1 MKKALVIHPVLSIYT
16 GGELLCLQ
24 VCQALLRARYDVTL
38 YSDANDPA
46 KAEEVY
52 PGMGKVLSK
61 CHHIPSNT
69 EHRSVPGIAVIK
81 DFKDI
86 RRTES
91 HFQEIAPDVT
101 FCTQSSLFHVPS
113 RLYHFIY
120 HGTDLFQYSA
130 SYLSSSFPKQKLPH
144 GYITVKRGLNDFL
157 RKILQVKPPNPDWYF
172 ALSPSILARLRNS
185 GRKNSSL
192 IFQPST
198 QFQPRQKKEQVIQVT
213 RLIPEKRVEIF
224 LEAARRL
231 PEYRFLLLARTKPGL
246 EAYARDIEKRIPA
259 NVIYLKT
266 TLGQAPHLLE
276 ESKVYL
282 YTGAENAMMLSVVAA
297 ISAGCYPIVAKNTGP
312 EETIEALGVGTTFS
326 SIADLVP
333 TLRRTMQEPT
343 NPPQISEK
351 AKPFSTETF
360 EQKIVDIADNG
371 VRPETGGN

>member
-24 VCQALLRARYDVTL
+24 VCRALLRAGYRVTL
-38 YSDANDPA
+38 YSDASDPA

-52 PGMGKVLSK
+52 PGMGQVLSQ

-69 EHRSVPGIAVIK
+69 AHRSIPGIAVIK

-86 RRTES
+86 RKAES
-91 HFQEIAPDVT
+91 YFQEIAPDVT

-130 SYLSSSFPKQKLPH
+130 SYVSSSFPRQKLPQ
-144 GYITVKRGLNDFL
+144 GYITMKRGLNNFL
-157 RKILQVKPPNPDWYF
+157 RKILQIKPPRPNWYF
-172 ALSPSILARLRNS
+172 ALSPSILERLRNN
-185 GRKNSSL
+185 GHKNSSL

-198 QFQPRQKKEQVIQVT
+198 QFLPRQKKNQVILVT

-231 PEYRFLLLARTKPGL
+231 PEYRFILLARTKPGL
-246 EAYARDIEKRIPA
+246 EAYARDIEKRIPV
-259 NVIYLKT
+259 NVVYQKT
-266 TLGQAPHLLE
+266 TLGQTPYLLE

-312 EETIEALGVGTTFS
+312 EETIESLGVGTTFT
-326 SIADLVP
+326 SIDDLVP
-333 TLRRTMQEPT
+333 TIREVMQKPT
-343 NPPQISEK
+343 DPLEISER
-351 AKPFSTETF
+351 AKPFSQEKF
-360 EQKIVDIADNG
+360 DQKIVDIADYG
-371 VRPETGGN
+371 VKQEPGSD

>member
-1 MKKALVIHPVLSIYT
+1 MKTALVIHPVLSIYT

-24 VCQALLRARYDVTL
+24 VCRALLRAGYRVTL
-38 YSDANDPA
+38 YSDASDPA

-52 PGMGKVLSK
+52 PGMGQVLSQ

-69 EHRSVPGIAVIK
+69 AHRSIPGIAVIK

-86 RRTES
+86 RKAES
-91 HFQEIAPDVT
+91 YFQEIAPDVT

-130 SYLSSSFPKQKLPH
+130 SYLSSSFPRQKLPH
-144 GYITVKRGLNDFL
+144 GYITAKRGLNDFL
-157 RKILQVKPPNPDWYF
+157 RKILQVKPPSPDWYF
-172 ALSPSILARLRNS
+172 ALSPSILKRLRNN
-185 GRKNSSL
+185 GHKNSSL

-198 QFQPRQKKEQVIQVT
+198 QFLPRQKKNQVILVT

-231 PEYRFLLLARTKPGL
+231 PEYRFILLARTKPGL
-246 EAYARDIEKRIPA
+246 EAYARDIEKRIPV
-259 NVIYLKT
+259 NVVYQKT
-266 TLGQAPHLLE
+266 TLGQTPYLLE

-282 YTGAENAMMLSVVAA
+282 YTGAEIAMMLSVVAA

-312 EETIEALGVGTTFS
+312 EETIESLGVGTTFT
-326 SIADLVP
+326 SIDDLVP
-333 TLRRTMQEPT
+333 TIREVMQKPT
-343 NPPQISEK
+343 DPLEISER
-351 AKPFSTETF
+351 AKPFSQEKF
-360 EQKIVDIADNG
+360 DQKIVDIADYG
-371 VRPETGGN
+371 VKQELGSD

>member
-24 VCQALLRARYDVTL
+24 VCRALLRAGYRVTL
-38 YSDANDPA
+38 YSDASDPA

-52 PGMGKVLSK
+52 PGMGQVLSQ

-69 EHRSVPGIAVIK
+69 AHRSIPGIAVIK

-86 RRTES
+86 RKAES
-91 HFQEIAPDVT
+91 YFQEIAPDVT

-130 SYLSSSFPKQKLPH
+130 SYSSSSFPRQRLPH
-144 GYITVKRGLNDFL
+144 GYIAAKRGLNDFL
-157 RKILQVKPPNPDWYF
+157 RKILRVMPPSPDWYF
-172 ALSPSILARLRNS
+172 ALSPSILERLRSN
-185 GRKNSSL
+185 GYRNSSL
-192 IFQPST
+192 IFQPCT
-198 QFQPRQKKEQVIQVT
+198 PFKPRQKTEQVIQVT

-231 PEYRFLLLARTKPGL
+231 PEYRFVLLARTKPGL

-259 NVIYLKT
+259 NVVYRKT
-266 TLGQAPHLLE
+266 TLGQTPYLLE

-282 YTGAENAMMLSVVAA
+282 YTGGENAMMLSVIAA
-297 ISAGCYPIVAKNTGP
+297 ISAGCFSIISQKNC
-312 EETIEALGVGTTFS
+312 S
-326 SIADLVP
+326 
-333 TLRRTMQEPT
+333 
-343 NPPQISEK
+343 
-351 AKPFSTETF
+351 
-360 EQKIVDIADNG
+360 
-371 VRPETGGN
+371 PETKKGLWVWATFFFIYYFFSNHL

>member
-24 VCQALLRARYDVTL
+24 VCRALLRAGYRVTL
-38 YSDANDPA
+38 YSDASDPA

-52 PGMGKVLSK
+52 PGMGQVLSQ

-69 EHRSVPGIAVIK
+69 AHRSIPGIAVIK

-86 RRTES
+86 RKAES
-91 HFQEIAPDVT
+91 YFQEIAPDVT

-130 SYLSSSFPKQKLPH
+130 SYVSSSFPRQKLPQ
-144 GYITVKRGLNDFL
+144 GYITMKRGLNNFL
-157 RKILQVKPPNPDWYF
+157 RKILQIKPPRPNWYF
-172 ALSPSILARLRNS
+172 ALSPSILERLRNN
-185 GRKNSSL
+185 GHKNSSL

-198 QFQPRQKKEQVIQVT
+198 QFLPRQKKNQVILVT

-231 PEYRFLLLARTKPGL
+231 PEYRFILLARTKPGL
-246 EAYARDIEKRIPA
+246 EAYARDIEKRIPV
-259 NVIYLKT
+259 NVVYQKT
-266 TLGQAPHLLE
+266 TLGQTPYLLE

-312 EETIEALGVGTTFS
+312 EETIESLGVGTTFT
-326 SIADLVP
+326 SIDDLVP
-333 TLRRTMQEPT
+333 TIREVMQKPT
-343 NPPQISEK
+343 DPLEISER
-351 AKPFSTETF
+351 AKPFSQEKF
-360 EQKIVDIADNG
+360 DQKIVDIADYG
-371 VRPETGGN
+371 VKQELGSD

>member
-24 VCQALLRARYDVTL
+24 VCQALLGAGYEVSL

-52 PGMGKVLSK
+52 PGMGQVLSE
-61 CHHIPSNT
+61 CRRIPSRT
-69 EHRSVPGIAVIK
+69 SHRSIPGIAVIK

-91 HFQEIAPDVT
+91 YFQEIAPDVT

-130 SYLSSSFPKQKLPH
+130 SYLSSSFPRQKLPH
-144 GYITVKRGLNDFL
+144 GYITAKRGLNDFL
-157 RKILQVKPPNPDWYF
+157 RKILQVKPPSPDWYF
-172 ALSPSILARLRNS
+172 ALSPSILKRLRNN
-185 GRKNSSL
+185 GHENSSL

-231 PEYRFLLLARTKPGL
+231 PEYRFILLARMKPGL
-246 EAYARDIEKRIPA
+246 ETYARDIERRIPA
-259 NVIYLKT
+259 NVVYQKT
-266 TLGQAPHLLE
+266 TLGQTPHLLE

-282 YTGAENAMMLSVVAA
+282 YTGGENAMMLSVVAA
-297 ISAGCYPIVAKNTGP
+297 ISAGCYPIVSKNTGP

-326 SIADLVP
+326 SIDDLVP
-333 TLRRTMQEPT
+333 TIRNVMQQPT
-343 NPPQISEK
+343 NPLEISER
-351 AKPFSTETF
+351 AKPFSRERF

-371 VRPETGGN
+371 VRRELSSN

>member
-24 VCQALLRARYDVTL
+24 VCRALLQAGYRVTL
-38 YSDANDPA
+38 YSDASDPA

-52 PGMGKVLSK
+52 PGMGQVLSQ

-69 EHRSVPGIAVIK
+69 AHRSIPGIAVIK

-86 RRTES
+86 RKAES
-91 HFQEIAPDVT
+91 YFQEIAPDVT

-130 SYLSSSFPKQKLPH
+130 SYVSSSFPRQKLPQS
-144 GYITVKRGLNDFL
+144 YITMKRGLNNFL
-157 RKILQVKPPNPDWYF
+157 RKILQIKPPRPNWYF
-172 ALSPSILARLRNS
+172 ALSPSILERLRNN
-185 GRKNSSL
+185 GHKNSSL

-198 QFQPRQKKEQVIQVT
+198 QFLPRQKKNQVILVT

-231 PEYRFLLLARTKPGL
+231 PEYRFILLARTKPGL
-246 EAYARDIEKRIPA
+246 EAYARDIEKRIPV
-259 NVIYLKT
+259 NVVYQKT
-266 TLGQAPHLLE
+266 TLGQTPYLLE

-312 EETIEALGVGTTFS
+312 EETIESLGVGTTFT
-326 SIADLVP
+326 SIDDLVP
-333 TLRRTMQEPT
+333 TIREVMQKPT
-343 NPPQISEK
+343 DPLEISER
-351 AKPFSTETF
+351 AKPFSQEKF
-360 EQKIVDIADNG
+360 DQKIVDIADYG
-371 VRPETGGN
+371 VKQELGSD

>member
-24 VCQALLRARYDVTL
+24 VCRALLRAGYRVTL
-38 YSDANDPA
+38 YSDASDPA

-52 PGMGKVLSK
+52 PGMGQVLSQ

-69 EHRSVPGIAVIK
+69 AHRSIPGIAVIK

-86 RRTES
+86 RKAES
-91 HFQEIAPDVT
+91 YFQEIAPDVT

-130 SYLSSSFPKQKLPH
+130 SYVSSSFPRQKLPQ
-144 GYITVKRGLNDFL
+144 GYITMKRGLNNFL
-157 RKILQVKPPNPDWYF
+157 RKILQIKPPRPNWYF
-172 ALSPSILARLRNS
+172 ALSPSILERLRNN
-185 GRKNSSL
+185 GHKNSSL

-198 QFQPRQKKEQVIQVT
+198 QFLPRQKKNQVILVT

-231 PEYRFLLLARTKPGL
+231 PEYRFILLARTKPGL
-246 EAYARDIEKRIPA
+246 EAYARDIEKRIPV
-259 NVIYLKT
+259 NVVYQKT
-266 TLGQAPHLLE
+266 TLGQTPYLLE

-312 EETIEALGVGTTFS
+312 EETIEFLGVGTTFT
-326 SIADLVP
+326 SIDDLVP
-333 TLRRTMQEPT
+333 TIREVMQKPT
-343 NPPQISEK
+343 DPLEISER
-351 AKPFSTETF
+351 AKPFSQEKF
-360 EQKIVDIADNG
+360 DQKIVDIADYG
-371 VRPETGGN
+371 VKQELGSD

>member
-1 MKKALVIHPVLSIYT
+1 MKKALVIHPILSIYT

-24 VCQALLRARYDVTL
+24 VCQALLRADYKVTL

-46 KAEEVY
+46 KADEVF
-52 PGMGKVLSK
+52 PGMGQVLGE
-61 CHHIPSNT
+61 CRHIPSNT
-69 EHRSVPGIAVIK
+69 AHRSIPGLAVIK

-86 RRTES
+86 RKTES
-91 HFQEIAPDVT
+91 FFQELAPDVT

-130 SYLSSSFPKQKLPH
+130 SYLSSSFPRQKLPH
-144 GYITVKRGLNDFL
+144 RYMIVKRGLNDSL
-157 RKILQVKPPNPDWYF
+157 RKILQIKPPSPDWYF
-172 ALSPSILARLRNS
+172 ALSPSVLERLRNS
-185 GRKNSSL
+185 GHTNSSL
-192 IFQPST
+192 IFQPCT
-198 QFQPRQKKEQVIQVT
+198 QFRPRQKKEQVIQVT

-231 PEYRFLLLARTKPGL
+231 PEYRFILLARTKPGL

-282 YTGAENAMMLSVVAA
+282 YTGGENAMMLSVVAA

-312 EETIEALGVGTTFS
+312 EETIEALGLGMTFS
-326 SIADLVP
+326 SVEDLIP
-333 TLRRTMQEPT
+333 TIRKAIQEPT
-343 NPPQISEK
+343 DPQEISEK
-351 AKPFSTETF
+351 AKPFSPEMF

-371 VRPETGGN
+371 VR